1 MEKKLWTIVL
11 TLSVLLGMVG
21 MACANQGFLYSNG
34 TITYLG
40 LPRYQGSEALG
51 INNSGQI
58 VGEVTDVSGF
68 GSAFLYSNGTMT
80 DLGTLPGFYSSDAV
94 CINDLGQIVGMA
106 YTPSELGHA
115 FLYSDG
121 TWTDLGI
128 LLGDECSY
136 ASGINYSGEIVGY
149 TYPYSPFVPLPPT
162 VILLA
167 SGLLGLAGW
176 RRFRKG

>member
-21 MACANQGFLYSNG
+21 MAYANQGFLYSNG
-34 TITYLG
+34 TMTYLG
-40 LPRYQGSEALG
+40 LPGYQGSEALG
-51 INNSGQI
+51 INNS
-58 VGEVTDVSGF
+58 
-68 GSAFLYSNGTMT
+68 
-80 DLGTLPGFYSSDAV
+80 
-94 CINDLGQIVGMA
+94 GQIVGMA

-167 SGLLGLAGW
+167 SGLLELAGW